1 MVYFKKGSYKG
12 NGNARGRKSMAR
24 TKNPIEQ
31 DYLQKLVIFIQQS
44 ITSNFLCSSNA
55 FVSQFGDF
63 VTSSLESSIQLA
75 LVFFVERQN
84 DFVVNNGRTIPRAG
98 SKAPDQQDALYQ
110 EKLY

>member
-1 MVYFKKGSYKG
+1 
-12 NGNARGRKSMAR
+12 MAR

-63 VTSSLESSIQLA
+63 VTSSLKSLQLA

-84 DFVVNNGRTIPRAG
+84 DFVVNDGRSIPRAG
-98 SKAPDQQDALYQ
+98 SKAPDQQDALNQ